1 MTRTQHPERRHIR
14 YRDPGQLLVHL
25 VRQVGSDQWILP
37 ALVVDQCH
45 GGLCLVVVGE
55 PPQEEERFWY
65 QENEVIRTGLALRH
79 HRILDEG
86 IHRLGFELTDEVE
99 RSHG

>member
-1 MTRTQHPERRHIR
+1 MTRNQHPDRRHIR
-14 YRDPGQLLVHL
+14 YRDPGQLLVRL
-25 VRQVGSDQWILP
+25 VRQAGSNERILP

-55 PPQEEERFWY
+55 PPRKGERFWF
-65 QENEVIRTGLALRH
+65 QENEVIRTGLTLRH

-86 IHRLGFELTDEVE
+86 IHRLGFELTDEVA
-99 RSHG
+99 RIQP